1 MVPTGES
8 GQSSVVP
15 TPNCEHLGTPQ
26 FPQPRS
32 EKLLV
37 QGTTEDAKR
46 PIWSKSWESVIA
58 STHQDICTL
67 ECLSFLGH
75 VPYVEY
81 GLGKIHIMK
90 FAYLCLHL
98 LSKPVGGLMGIE
110 QIFFFSARTSGIPE
124 A

>member
-8 GQSSVVP
+8 VQSSVVP

-26 FPQPRS
+26 FPQPWS

-37 QGTTEDAKR
+37 QGTTEDAER
-46 PIWSKSWESVIA
+46 HIWSKSWESVIA

-67 ECLSFLGH
+67 KCLSFLGH
-75 VPYVEY
+75 VPCVDYC
-81 GLGKIHIMK
+81 LGKMHITK

-98 LSKPVGGLMGIE
+98 LSKPVGGLVRSE
-110 QIFFFSARTSGIPE
+110 QIYFSAHTSDIPE